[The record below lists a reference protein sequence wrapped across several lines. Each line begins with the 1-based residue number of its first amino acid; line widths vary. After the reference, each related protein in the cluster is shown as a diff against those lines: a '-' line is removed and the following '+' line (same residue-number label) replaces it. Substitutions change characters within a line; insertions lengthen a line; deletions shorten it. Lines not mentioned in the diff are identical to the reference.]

1 MLKMPPYAIPT
12 RQGATSVIAIS
23 CVMADGSAEA
33 VALVR
38 HEGIPSAVGRQT

>member
-12 RQGATSVIAIS
+12 PRGAISVISILR
-23 CVMADGSAEA
+23 VMADGSAEA

-38 HEGIPSAVGRQT
+38 HEGIPSAVGWQT